1 MSAFSTKIFNKLCSN
16 KVFSLTLHPIVTQI
30 STLVLKIFIYLPI
43 DKVAILCYPQLI
55 ITIIKN
61 NNLIKEI
68 IVLLII
74 KRKEINKEK
83 KSRYT
88 PWDLS
93 L

>member
-1 MSAFSTKIFNKLCSN
+1 
-16 KVFSLTLHPIVTQI
+16 
-30 STLVLKIFIYLPI
+30 VLKIFIYLPI
-43 DKVAILCYPQLI
+43 DKVAILCYPQFI

-88 PWDLS
+88 PLDLS

>member
-1 MSAFSTKIFNKLCSN
+1 M
-16 KVFSLTLHPIVTQI
+16 
-30 STLVLKIFIYLPI
+30 LKIFIYLAI

-83 KSRYT
+83 KAFHLRCNA
-88 PWDLS
+88 
-93 L
+93 

>member
-1 MSAFSTKIFNKLCSN
+1 M
-16 KVFSLTLHPIVTQI
+16 
-30 STLVLKIFIYLPI
+30 LKIFIYLPI

-55 ITIIKN
+55 IIKN

-83 KSRYT
+83 KAFHLRCNA
-88 PWDLS
+88 
-93 L
+93 

>member
-1 MSAFSTKIFNKLCSN
+1 MATFSTKIFNKLCSN
-16 KVFSLTLHPIVTQI
+16 KVFSLTLRPIVTQI
-30 STLVLKIFIYLPI
+30 LNLVLKIFIYLAI

-61 NNLIKEI
+61 NNLFNKI

-88 PWDLS
+88 TLGLS